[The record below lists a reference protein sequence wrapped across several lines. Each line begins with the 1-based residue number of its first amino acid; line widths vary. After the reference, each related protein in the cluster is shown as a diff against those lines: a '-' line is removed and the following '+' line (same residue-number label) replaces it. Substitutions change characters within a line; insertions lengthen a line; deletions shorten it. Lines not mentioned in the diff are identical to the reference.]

1 MKLHPLRHWAPS
13 TAVTLVLLGSIL
25 SGCSKDSDTTDAG
38 NLAKGIN
45 QTMSATVAATDK
57 ACKLFSR
64 SDIATA
70 LGKDAQEGHNWAPGG
85 CEWKSGDDAV
95 QAVVM
100 RTSDWEPV
108 GKDGGGES
116 LPGIGNEAMV
126 SPSLGS
132 FRAGALT
139 ASNAVYVQAPSR
151 DAAVKLL
158 RQAVARLP
166 VQ

>member
-1 MKLHPLRHWAPS
+1 MQLNPFRHCVPS
-13 TAVTLVLLGSIL
+13 TVVTLVLLGSVL
-25 SGCSKDSDTTDAG
+25 SGCSKDSDSTDAG

-45 QTMSATVAATDK
+45 QTMSSTVLATDN

-70 LGKDAQEGHNWAPGG
+70 LGKDVDEGHNWAPGG
-85 CEWKSGDDAV
+85 CEWKSGDDVV

-108 GKDGGGES
+108 GKEGGGES

-139 ASNAVYVQAPSR
+139 ASNAIYVQAPTR
-151 DAAVKLL
+151 DVAVKLL

>member
-1 MKLHPLRHWAPS
+1 MKLHPLRHWIPS
-13 TAVTLVLLGSIL
+13 TTVVIVLLGGVL
-25 SGCSKDSDTTDAG
+25 SACSKESGRTDAG

-45 QTMSATVAATDK
+45 QTMSSTVVATDK

-70 LGKDAQEGHNWAPGG
+70 LGKDADEGHDWAPGG

-116 LPGIGNEAMV
+116 LTGIGNEAMV

-139 ASNAVYVQAPSR
+139 ASNAVYVQAPTR
-151 DAAVKLL
+151 DVAVKLL

-166 VQ
+166 LQ